1 MSIKLMYITNRVA
14 VAKLA
19 QDCGVDWIFVDLE
32 FQGKADRQSGRDTVI
47 SCHNVDDVRALRSVV
62 DRSSLL
68 VRINPIGEW
77 SEIEVNKVIESGADI
92 VMLPFFKSK
101 EEVEKFVAYVGGRAR
116 TCLLLET
123 PEAVDDIENI
133 LSIGGVDYVHIG
145 LNDLHIAYG
154 MKFMF
159 ELLADGTV
167 DRLAKIIGGFGIPF
181 GFGGV
186 ARMAERVP
194 PGASIIAEHYRVGS
208 SQVILSRSFCNTN
221 SASLEDVADSFR
233 SGIEELRAVERAL
246 IEKPA
251 EFFTENRLYVRDE
264 IFRVAREGER
274 VEA

>member
-1 MSIKLMYITNRVA
+1 MSIKLMYITNRVD

-32 FQGKADRQSGRDTVI
+32 FQGKAERQSGRDTVI
-47 SCHNVDDVRALRSVV
+47 SCHGIDDVRALRSVV

-68 VRINPIGEW
+68 VRINPIGVW
-77 SEIEVNKVIESGADI
+77 SESEINNVIESGADI

-101 EEVEKFVAYVGGRAR
+101 TEVEKFAEYVAGRAK

-123 PEAVDDIENI
+123 PEAVDDIEKI
-133 LSIGGVDYVHIG
+133 LSVGGVDYVHIG

-154 MKFMF
+154 MRFMF

-167 DRLAKIIGGFGIPF
+167 DRLAKIISGFGIPF

-186 ARMAERVP
+186 ARMGERVP
-194 PGASIIAEHYRVGS
+194 PGASIIAEHYRTGS

-221 SASLEDVADSFR
+221 AASLESVADSFR
-233 SGIEELRAVERAL
+233 SGIEELRSVERGL
-246 IEKPA
+246 IAKHP
-251 EFFTENRLYVRDE
+251 EFFTENRNYVRDE
-264 IFRVAREGER
+264 IFRVAREGEER
-274 VEA
+274 